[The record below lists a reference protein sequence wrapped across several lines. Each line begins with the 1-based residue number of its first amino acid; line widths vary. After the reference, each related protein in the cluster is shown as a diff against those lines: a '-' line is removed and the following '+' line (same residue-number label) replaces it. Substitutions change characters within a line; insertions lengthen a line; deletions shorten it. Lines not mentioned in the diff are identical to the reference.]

1 MTPEH
6 QTLLKLFTDECLE
19 IFEDSSTLFVNR
31 EEGLP
36 EDSEHFKD
44 RFYLPPIFENR
55 TSNKTVNWMNLDIGD
70 SEYDL
75 IFGDIPMGVR
85 GPHPNISDPH
95 TNNCSWNIISHLSQK
110 LTTSGVGIFVMEPRG
125 FSISSGRVFL
135 EHLRSRGIFILG
147 YIDLPDGLYKP
158 VTGIRPILVVTGRL
172 SRSTRLGE
180 LSSLL
185 TIKQLVSEVVGEN
198 HQFKVTDELK
208 DEFKGFDLINVRKQ
222 ISNLKTRYKDYRST
236 ELQNLTEE
244 LIRGSRETLFEDKP
258 NSLYLRCTGSNISPN
273 LVTTE
278 HKEVPIK
285 QINCVQLVL
294 KSDISNEYLKVF
306 FQSHLGQLI
315 LRSVMSG
322 MTIQSINV
330 RGLMETDIPFPEVS
344 TQGQIVESSERF
356 SRLEEQINQLRTQ
369 ISLNPDNLSIL
380 SKMDSILEITESL
393 TDGDKI
399 KSLVLKGES
408 KSLEFKQTFDLCL
421 KEKTK
426 QKYVE
431 QSCLKTIVGFLNTDG
446 GVLLIGV
453 EDSGLI
459 PGIDHEREKFHHN
472 SNDKYLLYLKDKIKK
487 RIGTPFFR
495 YIDTTVVEVES
506 RSVVKVDCHPSDE
519 EVFLDEKEFYI
530 RTSPSTD
537 KLEGKELSS
546 YLKKRFN

>member
-1 MTPEH
+1 M
-6 QTLLKLFTDECLE
+6 D
-19 IFEDSSTLFVNR
+19 
-31 EEGLP
+31 
-36 EDSEHFKD
+36 
-44 RFYLPPIFENR
+44 
-55 TSNKTVNWMNLDIGD
+55 LDLGD

-75 IFGDIPMGVR
+75 IFGDIPMGLR
-85 GPHPNISDPH
+85 GPHPNTPDLH
-95 TNNCSWNIISHLSQK
+95 TNHCSWNIISHLSQK

-125 FSISSGRVFL
+125 FSLSSGRVFL
-135 EHLRSRGIFILG
+135 EHLGSQGIFILG

-158 VTGIRPILVVTGRL
+158 VTGIRPILVVTGRV
-172 SRSTRLGE
+172 SRSIRLGE
-180 LSSLL
+180 LGSPL
-185 TIKQLVSEVVGEN
+185 TVKQLASEVVGEN
-198 HQFKVTDELK
+198 HQFKVTEELK

-236 ELQNLTEE
+236 ELQNLIEE
-244 LIRGSRETLFEDKP
+244 SVRGTRETLFEDKP
-258 NSLYLRCTGSNISPN
+258 NSLYLRCTESNISPN
-273 LVTTE
+273 LVTTQ

-285 QINCVQLVL
+285 QINYVQLVL

-315 LRSVMSG
+315 LRSVTSG
-322 MTIQSINV
+322 MTIQSINM

-344 TQGQIVESSERF
+344 TQSQIVESSERF
-356 SRLEEQINQLRTQ
+356 GRLEEQINQLRTE

-380 SKMDSILEITESL
+380 SKVDSILEVTESL

-459 PGIDHEREKFHHN
+459 PGIDEERKMFHKD
-472 SNDKYLLYLKDKIKK
+472 SNDRYLLYLKDKIKT

-495 YIDTTVVEVES
+495 YIDTTVVEVEG